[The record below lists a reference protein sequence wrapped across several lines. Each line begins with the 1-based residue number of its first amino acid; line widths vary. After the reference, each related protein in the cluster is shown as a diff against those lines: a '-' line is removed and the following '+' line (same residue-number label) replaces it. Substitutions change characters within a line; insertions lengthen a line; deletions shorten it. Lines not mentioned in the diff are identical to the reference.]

1 MPEQLPISPP
11 YKTACQLKKQNM
23 LDKASYSSYQATA
36 SAVPTDIF
44 SKEQTNTSDDLKVEQ
59 LTLDDPVRTTTT
71 TTEKVS
77 SDI

>member
-11 YKTACQLKKQNM
+11 YRTACQLKKQNM
-23 LDKASYSSYQATA
+23 LDKASYSSYQA
-36 SAVPTDIF
+36 SPVPTD
-44 SKEQTNTSDDLKVEQ
+44 TSTKQQDKLKVEH
-59 LTLDDPVRTTTT
+59 LSLDDTTTT

>member
-23 LDKASYSSYQATA
+23 LDKASYSSYQT
-36 SAVPTDIF
+36 SPLPTDTLT
-44 SKEQTNTSDDLKVEQ
+44 KEQSNKSNELKVEQ
-59 LTLDDPVRTTTT
+59 LSLDDTTITS
-71 TTEKVS
+71 TEKVS